1 MPSGKNWMN
10 FIYVNLAF
18 GLYIIGVFYFSQL
31 QDIKNNWPTYR
42 CNPMYMLLADDV
54 DENFVYCIQNSM
66 SSFMGFILQPITFL
80 TSSMTSMLSGFLN
93 EVNMVR
99 AMFDKIRTLV
109 SSIIESVFG
118 IFLNLI
124 IEFQK
129 IIIGIKDLIGKT
141 IGIMVTLMYILD
153 GSIKTMQSAWNGP
166 AGQLVK
172 ALGACFHPD
181 TKIKLK
187 NENIVC
193 MKDLNL
199 GDVLEN
205 GSIVNV
211 TMKLDNKNNP
221 VPLYIIKS
229 AGVDSN
235 DIYVT
240 GSHLILDK
248 KTKKYIQVENYD
260 KAIKTEIM
268 IEWFSCLI
276 TSDNKIVIGSET
288 FWDWEDDN
296 VLINQ

>member
-31 QDIKNNWPTYR
+31 QDIKNNWATYR

-99 AMFDKIRTLV
+99 AMFDKIRTLI

-118 IFLNLI
+118 IFLNLV

-153 GSIKTMQSAWNGP
+153 GSIKTMKSAWNGP

-172 ALGACFHPD
+172 ALGKCFHPD

-187 NENIVC
+187 NGTIVSIKNI
-193 MKDLNL
+193 NL

-211 TMKLDNKNNP
+211 TMKLDNKNNS
-221 VPLYIIKS
+221 VPLYIIRG
-229 AGVDSN
+229 AGLDEA

-240 GSHLILDK
+240 GSHLIFDK
-248 KTKKYIQVENYD
+248 KSKKYIPVEKYN
-260 KAIKTEIM
+260 KAVKTEIM

-276 TSDNKIVIGSET
+276 TSDNKIVIGSEI
-288 FWDWEDDN
+288 FWDWEDDH

>member
-1 MPSGKNWMN
+1 MPSGKNWIY

-18 GLYIIGVFYFSQL
+18 GLYIAGVFYFSQL
-31 QDIKNNWPTYR
+31 QEIKNNWATYR
-42 CNPMYMLLADDV
+42 CNPMYMILADDV
-54 DENFVYCIQNSM
+54 DKNFVYCIQNSM

-172 ALGACFHPD
+172 ALGKCFHPD
-181 TKIKLK
+181 TKLKLK
-187 NENIVC
+187 NGNIVS

-229 AGVDSN
+229 TGVN
-235 DIYVT
+235 EEDIYVT
-240 GSHLILDK
+240 GSHLVFDNNS
-248 KTKKYIQVENYD
+248 KKYIPVEKYD
-260 KAIKTEIM
+260 KAIKTEII

-296 VLINQ
+296 VLTNQ

>member
-1 MPSGKNWMN
+1 MPSGKNWIY

-18 GLYIIGVFYFSQL
+18 GLYIAGVFYFSQL
-31 QDIKNNWPTYR
+31 QEIKNNWATYR
-42 CNPMYMLLADDV
+42 CNPMYMILAEDV
-54 DENFVYCIQNSM
+54 DKNFVYCIQNSM
-66 SSFMGFILQPITFL
+66 SSFMGFILQPLTFL
-80 TSSMTSMLSGFLN
+80 TSSMSSMLSGFLN

-99 AMFDKIRTLV
+99 AMFDKIRNLV

-141 IGIMVTLMYILD
+141 IGIMVTLMYLID

-166 AGQLVK
+166 AGQLVR
-172 ALGACFHPD
+172 ALGKCFHPD

-187 NENIVC
+187 NGNIVS
-193 MKDLNL
+193 MKEINL

-229 AGVDSN
+229 EGVN
-235 DIYVT
+235 KEDIYVT
-240 GSHLILDK
+240 GSHLVFDNNS
-248 KTKKYIQVENYD
+248 KKYIPVEKYD
-260 KAIKTEIM
+260 KAIKTEII

>member
-10 FIYVNLAF
+10 FIYINLAF
-18 GLYIIGVFYFSQL
+18 GLYIVGVFYFSQL
-31 QDIKNNWPTYR
+31 QDIKNNWATYR

-54 DENFVYCIQNSM
+54 DKNFVYCVQNSM

-99 AMFDKIRTLV
+99 AMFDKIRTLI
-109 SSIIESVFG
+109 STIIESVFG

-141 IGIMVTLMYILD
+141 IGIMVTLMYLID

-166 AGQLVK
+166 AGQLVR
-172 ALGACFHPD
+172 ALGACFHPE

-187 NENIVC
+187 NGNIVS

-221 VPLYIIKS
+221 VPLYIIRGE
-229 AGVDSN
+229 GVDGS

-240 GSHLILDK
+240 GSHLIFDK
-248 KTKKYIQVENYD
+248 NSKKYIAVENYD
-260 KAIKTEIM
+260 KAIKTDII

>member
-31 QDIKNNWPTYR
+31 QDIKNNWATYR

-172 ALGACFHPD
+172 ALGACFHPE

-187 NENIVC
+187 NGNIVC

-211 TMKLDNKNNP
+211 TMKLDNKNNRRP
-221 VPLYIIKS
+221 NIP
-229 AGVDSN
+229 
-235 DIYVT
+235 
-240 GSHLILDK
+240 
-248 KTKKYIQVENYD
+248 
-260 KAIKTEIM
+260 
-268 IEWFSCLI
+268 C
-276 TSDNKIVIGSET
+276 
-288 FWDWEDDN
+288 
-296 VLINQ
+296 

>member
-1 MPSGKNWMN
+1 MPSGKNWIY

-18 GLYIIGVFYFSQL
+18 GLYIAGVFYFSQL
-31 QDIKNNWPTYR
+31 QEIKNNWATYR
-42 CNPMYMLLADDV
+42 CNPMYMILADDV
-54 DENFVYCIQNSM
+54 DKNFVYCIQNSM

-80 TSSMTSMLSGFLN
+80 TSSMSTMLSGFLN

-99 AMFDKIRTLV
+99 AMFDKIRNLV
-109 SSIIESVFG
+109 SSIIQSVFG

-172 ALGACFHPD
+172 ALGKCFHPD
-181 TKIKLK
+181 TKLKLK
-187 NENIVC
+187 NGNIVS
-193 MKDLNL
+193 MKDVNL

-229 AGVDSN
+229 TGVN
-235 DIYVT
+235 EEDIYVT
-240 GSHLILDK
+240 GSHLVFDNNS
-248 KTKKYIQVENYD
+248 KKYIPVEKYD
-260 KAIKTEIM
+260 KAIKTEII

-296 VLINQ
+296 VLTNQ

>member
-1 MPSGKNWMN
+1 
-10 FIYVNLAF
+10 
-18 GLYIIGVFYFSQL
+18 
-31 QDIKNNWPTYR
+31 
-42 CNPMYMLLADDV
+42 MY
-54 DENFVYCIQNSM
+54 
-66 SSFMGFILQPITFL
+66 
-80 TSSMTSMLSGFLN
+80 
-93 EVNMVR
+93 
-99 AMFDKIRTLV
+99 
-109 SSIIESVFG
+109 
-118 IFLNLI
+118 LI
-124 IEFQK
+124 
-129 IIIGIKDLIGKT
+129 
-141 IGIMVTLMYILD
+141 D

-166 AGQLVK
+166 AGQLVR
-172 ALGACFHPD
+172 ALGACFHPE

-187 NENIVC
+187 NGNIVS

-221 VPLYIIKS
+221 VPLYIIRGE
-229 AGVDSN
+229 GVDGA

-240 GSHLILDK
+240 GSHLIFDK
-248 KTKKYIQVENYD
+248 NSKKYIAVENYD
-260 KAIKTEIM
+260 KAIKTDII